1 MANSRS
7 IHSVFFKLFLA
18 LCFLTIITA
27 ILGCSE
33 EAKKPNV
40 LLIVL
45 DDFGYND
52 LALNN
57 GSNSPTP
64 TLNKIAQEGIR
75 FTRHYT
81 ESTCTP
87 SRVALLTG
95 RYSAR
100 AGAHP
105 DLSGIDHEIVT
116 LPDVLGD
123 NGYTNYMIGKWH
135 AGDAHR
141 ESRPEY
147 QGFDHWFGFM
157 SQIYLMGPHT
167 SEGYVRKKPTY
178 KNPWLEN
185 EHGDLRQHKGHLT
198 DLLTDHT
205 LHVMKNEKD
214 PWFIY
219 LAYYAPHTPIEPSK
233 VYMKRHPKNSG
244 GNYQALKEQLDSNLS
259 RIFSQL
265 EESGELENTVIVI
278 ASDNGGT
285 AKEWPSNLPFNGVK
299 ATQTEGG
306 VRTPLILHWPDGW
319 PSKEHRDESVA
330 IFDIYPTILSALGID
345 PPKELDG
352 ADVFS
357 MPQERVSRWY
367 SHSLFGD
374 TMGMLSK
381 DGQWRLITWENT
393 SDILENEK
401 DFVNPMPV
409 NRFEENTQLGKKMK
423 ASMSTWVQDVTTVK
437 NLQVSYDDDWASF
450 TGSAFRRTPLA
461 GKHTMGF
468 TFKRG
473 AAPESVE
480 EQLVFQQGYIDIRA
494 SADSLKIMIDSNQL
508 EIQAPESLECFTLVV
523 RSAMTKSNMIIHK
536 KNYRSQTRVYVNGQ
550 LEKFSSYDNAALS
563 KATPKNPLRINIS
576 PGSPWYM
583 PSGVTPFISTRAAT
597 EKEIATS
604 IESNLAHSCDV

>member
-1 MANSRS
+1 MTNSGSKRS
-7 IHSVFFKLFLA
+7 IHSQGMLALFFLA
-18 LCFLTIITA
+18 IIA
-27 ILGCSE
+27 SISGCGE
-33 EAKKPNV
+33 EKIKPNI
-40 LLIVL
+40 LLIML

-57 GSNSPTP
+57 GSDSPTP
-64 TLNKIAQEGIR
+64 TLDQIAQEGIR

-81 ESTCTP
+81 ETTCTP

-167 SEGYVRKKPTY
+167 KDGYVRKKPTY

-185 EHGDLRQHKGHLT
+185 EHGDLRKRKGHLT
-198 DLLTDHT
+198 DLVTDHT
-205 LHVMKNEKD
+205 IKVIKTEKD

-219 LAYYAPHTPIEPSK
+219 LAYYAPHSPIEPSK
-233 VYMKRHPKNSG
+233 AYKKRHPKNSG
-244 GNYQALKEQLDSNLS
+244 GKYQALKDQLDTNLS
-259 RIFSQL
+259 RILTLL
-265 EESGELENTVIVI
+265 EERGELENTMIVI

-285 AKEWPSNLPFNGVK
+285 AKTWPSNLPFNGVK

-319 PSKEHRDESVA
+319 PGNEQRDNSVA
-330 IFDIYPTILSALGID
+330 IFDIYPTILSALGIAH
-345 PPKELDG
+345 PNGLDG
-352 ADVFS
+352 VDIFS
-357 MPQERVSRWY
+357 ATRERVFRWY
-367 SHSLFGD
+367 SHSLYGD

-381 DGQWRLITWENT
+381 DGKWRLITWDKI
-393 SDILENEK
+393 SDLLQNET
-401 DFVNPMPV
+401 DFVDLTPQ
-409 NRFEENTQLGKKMK
+409 NRFDENAELGQGMK
-423 ASMSTWVQDVTTVK
+423 AAMSQWVQEVTTIK
-437 NLQVSYDDDWASF
+437 DLQVSYDDAWASF
-450 TGSAFRRTPLA
+450 TGSAFRRTPL
-461 GKHTMGF
+461 GGTHTMGF

-473 AAPESVE
+473 TAKGLIE
-480 EQLVFQQGYIDIRA
+480 EQLVAQQDYIDIRA
-494 SADSLKIMIDSNQL
+494 SGSSINIMVDSNQL
-508 EIQAPESLECFTLVV
+508 EIPAPKSQDCFTIVI
-523 RSAMTKSNMIIHK
+523 RSSMAKSNMIFYRD
-536 KNYRSQTRVYVNGQ
+536 NYRSQTRVYVNGE
-550 LEKFSSYDNAALS
+550 LEKFSSYDNPVLN
-563 KATPKNPLRINIS
+563 KTTPKNPLRVNIS
-576 PGSPWYM
+576 PGNPWYM
-583 PSGVTPFISTRAAT
+583 PSGTTPFLSTRAAT

-604 IESNLAHSCDV
+604 IESQLAQSCEA